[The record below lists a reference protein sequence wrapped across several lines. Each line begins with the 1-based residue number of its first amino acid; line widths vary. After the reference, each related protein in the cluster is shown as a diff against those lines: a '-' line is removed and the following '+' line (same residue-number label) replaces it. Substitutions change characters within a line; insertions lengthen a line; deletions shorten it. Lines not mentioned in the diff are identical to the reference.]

1 MDCMKEFQKWIQKL
15 VFQNRWVDGNV
26 SVNNSWDNL
35 QQEMVLTK
43 LCQIG
48 VREKIL
54 LDELQKVIS
63 RETQLK
69 LILWKDAA
77 WWY

>member
-48 VREKIL
+48 VQEEIL
-54 LDELQKVIS
+54 LDELQKVTSI
-63 RETQLK
+63 ETQL
-69 LILWKDAA
+69 
-77 WWY
+77 

>member
-69 LILWKDAA
+69 LNFWKGVAK
-77 WWY
+77 

>member
-1 MDCMKEFQKWIQKL
+1 MKEFQKQIQKL

-35 QQEMVLTK
+35 QHEMVLTK

-48 VREKIL
+48 IQVQEEIL
-54 LDELQKVIS
+54 LDEL
-63 RETQLK
+63 
-69 LILWKDAA
+69 
-77 WWY
+77 

>member
-1 MDCMKEFQKWIQKL
+1 MKEFQKSIGKTS
-15 VFQNRWVDGNV
+15 FPNRWVDGNV

-35 QQEMVLTK
+35 QHEMVLTK

-48 VREKIL
+48 AQEKIL

-69 LILWKDAA
+69 LIL
-77 WWY
+77 

>member
-1 MDCMKEFQKWIQKL
+1 MDCMKEFEKWIQKL

-48 VREKIL
+48 VQEEIL
-54 LDELQKVIS
+54 LDELQKVNSI
-63 RETQLK
+63 ETQFK
-69 LILWKDAA
+69 LILWKDVA
-77 WWY
+77 WWN

>member
-48 VREKIL
+48 VQEEIL
-54 LDELQKVIS
+54 LEELQKVTSI
-63 RETQLK
+63 ETQL
-69 LILWKDAA
+69 
-77 WWY
+77 